1 MESKKIKSLLLSSI
15 LTTSLLEGCQFH
27 LAKDNETPLFNDY
40 SIVDLFH
47 KIQIPLYL
55 KSQISTPTTSITDL
69 SFIGSLSLK
78 ISSSTVEEDLDWI
91 NYCRNLTDL
100 TLLVPHGAE
109 PALKGIKKIPSLV
122 NLSIRNVE
130 DEKELCYLEKE
141 QLNFI
146 KSSKKLESFSVEN
159 FYLEEGL
166 IEMFS
171 QIKRISFDTTKDSLI
186 SNYKIDYPKLSS
198 LEEMHII
205 RPYTTLIHMDTNEI
219 LKLKEQGVKIYCKHL
234 KEGED
239 ITDDLLLLNEQID
252 QIVDFIHF
260 EENDYYIDTIKKA
273 ITYIIDSFSYTEET
287 DLSKEK
293 AYSLFYLQGYLYGVF
308 NNDKAICGN
317 YAAFL
322 STLLDRNNID
332 SYVAVC
338 PEHAFNIVK
347 IDNLFFVIDPTLIDS
362 CYDEDNSFTF
372 SNHRII
378 DSNGNK
384 VNIFNA
390 LHFNY
395 NNIPEIKIDNLE
407 INFLMK
413 LIAVGVLVDTSLF
426 AGMIKMEIEEH
437 QKKKNK
443 ELMKKKDRNYY

>member
-27 LAKDNETPLFNDY
+27 LAKDNEIPLFNDY

-55 KSQISTPTTSITDL
+55 KSQISTPTTSKTDL

-78 ISSSTVEEDLDWI
+78 LSPSTVEEDLDWI

-109 PALKGIKKIPSLV
+109 SALKGIKKLPSLL

-186 SNYKIDYPKLSS
+186 SNYKIDYTKLSS

-252 QIVDFIHF
+252 QIVDSIHF
-260 EENDYYIDTIKKA
+260 EDNDYYIDTR
-273 ITYIIDSFSYTEET
+273 T
-287 DLSKEK
+287 KE
-293 AYSLFYLQGYLYGVF
+293 
-308 NNDKAICGN
+308 
-317 YAAFL
+317 
-322 STLLDRNNID
+322 
-332 SYVAVC
+332 
-338 PEHAFNIVK
+338 
-347 IDNLFFVIDPTLIDS
+347 
-362 CYDEDNSFTF
+362 
-372 SNHRII
+372 
-378 DSNGNK
+378 
-384 VNIFNA
+384 
-390 LHFNY
+390 
-395 NNIPEIKIDNLE
+395 
-407 INFLMK
+407 
-413 LIAVGVLVDTSLF
+413 
-426 AGMIKMEIEEH
+426 
-437 QKKKNK
+437 
-443 ELMKKKDRNYY
+443 